1 MVTRQGWGVIGG
13 AVLLVATGIV
23 LGYPEI
29 AAAGLV
35 LAVAVAAGFVWV
47 GARAYLEVERRLERS
62 RVTVGDVAI
71 ATLRVSNP
79 GRRGVAAMTAFEQ
92 VGEGSVRVPIERLTV
107 GGHHT
112 VRYHLPTQR
121 RCILT
126 VGPLQLRRSDPF
138 GLVRFRQDH
147 GGTTQLY
154 VHPRRFPLRRLPA
167 TLLRSLEGPT
177 SDTAP
182 RGSVVFHALREYVAG
197 DDRRHIHWRSS
208 ARTGVLM
215 VRQYVDTSLPD
226 LTVVLDN
233 STDRQSEESF
243 EATIE
248 VVASILGVST
258 EAGFPTRLVTTDG
271 HEFVPTGKNATQ
283 EVLDHLAGLE
293 RSPLARLGTVL
304 TNLRAGGNTLV
315 VVARDLAVEEA
326 GILAG
331 RRTSYRAV
339 IAVTVDPDGGG
350 LVVGMHPAV
359 QHFSGSSSEA
369 AIGAWNA
376 RVRS

>member
-1 MVTRQGWGVIGG
+1 MLTRQGWGVLAG
-13 AVLLVATGIV
+13 AVLLVVAGTA
-23 LGYPEI
+23 LGYSEI
-29 AAAGLV
+29 ATSGLALV
-35 LAVAVAAGFVWV
+35 VAVATGFAWV
-47 GARAYLEVERRLERS
+47 GARVHLKVDRHLERS
-62 RVTVGDVAI
+62 RVVVGDAAV

-79 GRRGVAAMTAFEQ
+79 GRRAAASMTAFDR
-92 VGEGSVRVPIERLTV
+92 VGEGSVRVPVERLPA

-112 VRYHLPTQR
+112 VRYRLPTQR
-121 RCILT
+121 RCILA

-147 GGTTQLY
+147 GGTEQLY
-154 VHPRRFPLRRLPA
+154 VHPRRYPLRRLPA
-167 TLLRSLEGPT
+167 TLLHSLEGPT

-208 ARTGVLM
+208 ARTGELM

-233 STDRQSEESF
+233 ATDRTSEASF

-258 EAGFPTRLVTTDG
+258 EAGFPTRLITADG
-271 HEFVPTGKNATQ
+271 REFAPTGKNATQ

-293 RSPLARLGTVL
+293 RSPVARLATVL
-304 TNLRAGGNTLV
+304 GNLRAGGNTLI
-315 VVARDLAVEEA
+315 VVARDLSVEEA
-326 GILAG
+326 GILAA
-331 RRTSYRAV
+331 RRTAYRAV

-350 LVVGMHPAV
+350 LAVGMHPAV
-359 QHFSGSSSEA
+359 QHFSGASSQA
-369 AIGAWNA
+369 AVGEWNA
-376 RVRS
+376 RVRA